1 VLDGL
6 AWLVYSVAS
15 AFHDRKE
22 AHKYFTREDVWASW
36 GERYKEDDVEGC
48 GQFVPLLLIC
58 LPFLQ
63 VLQLDPILAGVGRGR
78 S

>member
-48 GQFVPLLLIC
+48 GQFVPLLLIG

-63 VLQLDPILAGVGRGR
+63 
-78 S
+78 SYS